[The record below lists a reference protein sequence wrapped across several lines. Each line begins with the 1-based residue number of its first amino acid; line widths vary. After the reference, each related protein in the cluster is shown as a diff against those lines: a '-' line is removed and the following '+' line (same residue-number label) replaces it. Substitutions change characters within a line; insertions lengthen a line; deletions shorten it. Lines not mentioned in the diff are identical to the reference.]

1 MPTLTVSAAVSDRSL
16 VSLATVKTE
25 LGITG
30 TDADRDAMLT
40 RWIKELSDSVCEV
53 CGVAAD
59 QAGRRTF
66 LSEGVSIAYRTQ
78 EIPDSLDP
86 APLILPWRIPIT
98 ISAVTVDGTALT
110 VATDVEV
117 EPLSG
122 LLYRLDSDG
131 ERMRWERGRV
141 VITGTAGWALND
153 MPAAISSAV
162 TDAVRYRWYAHT
174 RGDPLLRSYENPD
187 VEKLTY
193 TDTDKVEMVNGLPE
207 AVVGRLAPYSNV
219 VIA

>member
-16 VSLATVKTE
+16 VTLATVKAE
-25 LGITG
+25 LGITDSASD
-30 TDADRDAMLT
+30 TMLT
-40 RWIKELSDSVCEV
+40 RWIKELSDAVCEV

-59 QAGRRTF
+59 QVGRRTF
-66 LSEGVSIAYRTQ
+66 LSEAVSIAYRSS
-78 EIPDSLDP
+78 EMPDGCDP
-86 APLILPWRIPIT
+86 APLILPWRLPLT
-98 ISAVTVDGTALT
+98 VSTVTEDGSALT
-110 VATDVEV
+110 VADDVELN
-117 EPLSG
+117 PMAG

-131 ERMRWERGRV
+131 SRTRWARGRV
-141 VITGTAGWALND
+141 VITGTAGWALAD

-193 TDTDKVEMVNGLPE
+193 MDSDRLEVVNGLPA
-207 AVVGRLAPYSNV
+207 AVVDRIGPYTNR